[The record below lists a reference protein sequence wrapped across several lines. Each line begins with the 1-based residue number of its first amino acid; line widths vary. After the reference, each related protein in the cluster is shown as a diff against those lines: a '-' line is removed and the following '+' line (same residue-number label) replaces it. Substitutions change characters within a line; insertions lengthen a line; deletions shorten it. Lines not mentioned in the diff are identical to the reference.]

1 MSKTEQEP
9 QVTRTPA
16 LRTQLAIAFLAF
28 ILVGANDGATGV
40 LLPSLQ
46 IQYHVDKATIGLLF
60 FAAVLGY
67 LIAAFNSGPLV
78 GKLGIRLFLL
88 LGVGCFLTSAI
99 ALSTIPPFWVTLL
112 MMLPLGFGGA
122 LLDAGL
128 NAYIAALPRNTAL
141 LNYLHAFY
149 GTGALLGP
157 ILASTIFAIGL
168 TWNFIYGTW
177 VVISIVLFI
186 AVMIF
191 FKRRTTTARENRA
204 STEKNTLV
212 NTLKR
217 RIVWI
222 VSFFLLFYVGT
233 EVSLGNWSY
242 SFLLEERHGLPLFS
256 GWIVSG
262 YWIGL
267 TLGRLAL
274 PRVALRFGD
283 KRLIQGCL
291 LGVAIGVLI
300 VWLIPINVVTAFGL
314 CFTGFCLGPIF
325 PTTIGLMSQLVPS
338 RILASA
344 IGFLVSF
351 GSMGAALFPWLAGN
365 LAQSLGL
372 WSLMPYVIALTIAMM
387 VFWITLQRQSPA
399 HSTL

>member
-1 MSKTEQEP
+1 MEESQL
-9 QVTRTPA
+9 TRTPG
-16 LRTQLAIAFLAF
+16 LRIQLAIAFFAF

-40 LLPSLQ
+40 LIPSLQ
-46 IQYHVDKATIGLLF
+46 AQYHVDKATIGLLF
-60 FAAVLGY
+60 LSAVLGY
-67 LIAAFNSGPLV
+67 LVAAFNSGPLV

-88 LGVGCFLTSAI
+88 VGVSTFLTSAI
-99 ALSTIPPFWVTLL
+99 VLSTIPPFWVTLL
-112 MMLPLGFGGA
+112 MLLPLGFGSA

-128 NAYIAALPRNTAL
+128 NAYIASLPRNTTL

-157 ILASTIFAIGL
+157 ILASTILANGL
-168 TWNFIYGTW
+168 TWNFVYVTW
-177 VVISIVLFI
+177 IGMSIVLFV

-191 FKRRTTTARENRA
+191 FKRRTVTEQEGGK
-204 STEKNTLV
+204 SSEKNTLAS
-212 NTLKR
+212 TLKR

-222 VSFFLLFYVGT
+222 VAFFLLFYVGT

-242 SFLLEERHGLPLFS
+242 SFLLEERHGLPLIS

-262 YWIGL
+262 YWLGL
-267 TLGRLAL
+267 TLGRLVL
-274 PRVALRFGD
+274 PQVALRFGD

-291 LGVAIGVLI
+291 IGVIIGVLI
-300 VWLIPINVVTAFGL
+300 VWLIPINAVASFGL

-338 RILASA
+338 RLLASA
-344 IGFLVSF
+344 IGFLASL

-365 LAQSLGL
+365 LAQAVGL
-372 WSLMPYVIALTIAMM
+372 WSLMPYVITLTIAMM
-387 VFWITLQRQSPA
+387 LFWLALQRQPSSY
-399 HSTL
+399 ST